1 MSNPQYPLKALGVL
15 TTMFLDQLLLISG
28 GGKSTVVKML
38 ERFYDP
44 VSGSVKLDGVDI
56 KDINLKH
63 FRSLIGYVGQ
73 EPTLF
78 ATSIA
83 KNIKY
88 GNPSATQEQIE
99 EAARLANAHDFI
111 SSFPDKY
118 DTNVG
123 DKGEFFFLFYYSS
136 A

>member
-1 MSNPQYPLKALGVL
+1 MK
-15 TTMFLDQLLLISG
+15 
-28 GGKSTVVKML
+28 
-38 ERFYDP
+38 
-44 VSGSVKLDGVDI
+44 GSVKLDGVDI

-78 ATSIA
+78 ATSIGQ
-83 KNIKY
+83 NIKY

-111 SSFPDKY
+111 SGFPDGY
-118 DTNVG
+118 NTQV
-123 DKGEFFFLFYYSS
+123 
-136 A
+136 